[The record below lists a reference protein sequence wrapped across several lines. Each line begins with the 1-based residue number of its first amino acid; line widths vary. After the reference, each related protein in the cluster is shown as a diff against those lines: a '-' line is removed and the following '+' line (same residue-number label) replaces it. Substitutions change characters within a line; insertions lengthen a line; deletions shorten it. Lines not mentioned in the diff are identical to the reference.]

1 MVTRKLARWCFVF
14 LFVVILYDPSSAIS
28 KKNEDTAH
36 LSFQKTAI
44 SKKKPDTYTVKQ
56 GDWIYNIIRQKFG
69 GTEKDILKILKQ
81 VKRLNPKIKNLHK
94 ITPGQKLILP
104 SEELLLYTRSVL
116 RKSPKKKILRKT
128 TAELQGVAKEGP
140 TSTYVVKEG
149 DSLSNII
156 HGELKAS
163 NVDIYQILRTVKR
176 LNPNIKN
183 INKIQPGQELLLP
196 LVEKKRAPAEEIK
209 AERAPV
215 KEVKKESV
223 TTEKVKMEVAPVRE
237 VKAETD
243 PAGEIKTEDIPKQA
257 VKTGSASTAGI
268 KKEDASAEAV
278 KENQTFS
285 LPGGK
290 IVVPRA
296 QRDITG
302 KKVVKK
308 QLKKKKQKIV
318 KKKKKIVVTE
328 KQISVLRYVLS
339 RINGSIILKGNYFI
353 PLFPSGQITVDC
365 SAVPVVEFDNGMTI
379 LLDFS
384 GRIPTPLKQVIESTW
399 KNYAIINLRKDQ
411 TILSIL
417 EAVIAASKDYSF
429 NAVRTYKKIGTN
441 PPVNIYVDW
450 IISEKKTGGRKP
462 YSFGI
467 KSIDNISLLLPG
479 NIREYMDNAEFEVIE
494 LLGGTEVK
502 GITDTYEDMNV
513 PALRTDSNVSLA
525 ESLLSALGYSSV
537 RNTDVTIY
545 NMKEHG
551 FTVSVKVDLLLTI
564 DTKKIIIHSKE
575 LSPPFVEVLKKRGTQ
590 VVFLSEKDTI
600 RRVFEKIL
608 HAINAPF
615 LADTFKF
622 SFSKRNG
629 QKGGEII
636 LSAIRTKGESGSLYF
651 INKNIDNGIYGLLH
665 KKWGVN
671 LVSY

>member
-1 MVTRKLARWCFVF
+1 MVTRKLPGWCFVF
-14 LFVVILYDPSSAIS
+14 LFVVILYGPSPASS
-28 KKNEDTAH
+28 QTNEDTAH

-44 SKKKPDTYTVKQ
+44 SKKKLDTYTVKK
-56 GDWIYNIIRQKFG
+56 GDWIFNVIRQKFG
-69 GTEKDILKILKQ
+69 GTEKDILKILQQ
-81 VKRLNPKIKNLHK
+81 VQRLNPKIKNLHK
-94 ITPGQKLILP
+94 INPGQKLILP
-104 SEELLLYTRSVL
+104 PKELLLYKRSFSQ
-116 RKSPKKKILRKT
+116 KQPKKKVARKT
-128 TAELQGVAKEGP
+128 TEEFQGAAQEGS
-140 TSTYVVKEG
+140 TSTYIVKEG
-149 DSLSNII
+149 DSLSDII

-163 NVDIYQILRTVKR
+163 HDDIYQVLRMVKR

-183 INKIQPGQELLLP
+183 INKIQPGQELLIP
-196 LVEKKRAPAEEIK
+196 LVEQKRAPAEEIK

-215 KEVKKESV
+215 EEIKEESVTAEAVKVEIAPAKEVKV
-223 TTEKVKMEVAPVRE
+223 
-237 VKAETD
+237 ETA
-243 PAGEIKTEDIPKQA
+243 PAGEIKEEGIPGQT
-257 VKTGSASTAGI
+257 VITGSASTGEV
-268 KKEDASAEAV
+268 KKENTSAEAV
-278 KENQTFS
+278 KEDHALS

-290 IVVPRA
+290 IVVPSA
-296 QRDITG
+296 QSDVTG

-308 QLKKKKQKIV
+308 RLKKKKEVVQ
-318 KKKKKIVVTE
+318 KKKIVVATE
-328 KQISVLRYVLS
+328 KQLSVLRYVLS
-339 RINGSIILKGNYFI
+339 RINGSVIAKGNYFI

-384 GRIPTPLKQVIESTW
+384 GRIPAPLKQVIESTW
-399 KNYAIINLRKDQ
+399 KNYMITDLRKDQ

-429 NAVRTYKKIGTN
+429 NAVRAYKKVGTH
-441 PPVNIYVDW
+441 PSVNIYVDW
-450 IISEKKTGGRKP
+450 IVSEKKTGGRKP

-467 KSIDNISLLLPG
+467 KSIDNNNLLLPG
-479 NIREYMDNAEFEVIE
+479 NIREYTDNAGFEVIE

-513 PALRTDSNVSLA
+513 PALRTDTNVALA

-537 RNTDVTIY
+537 RNSDVTIY

-551 FTVSVKVDLLLTI
+551 FTLSVKVDLLLNI
-564 DTKKIIIHSKE
+564 STKKIIIHSKE
-575 LSPPFVEVLKKRGTQ
+575 ISPQFVDVLKKRGTQ
-590 VVFLSEKDTI
+590 VVFLSEKDTK
-600 RRVFEKIL
+600 RRVFEKL
-608 HAINAPF
+608 LPAINAPF

-629 QKGGEII
+629 RKGGEII
-636 LSAIRTKGESGSLYF
+636 LSAIRTKGKGGPLYF

>member
-1 MVTRKLARWCFVF
+1 
-14 LFVVILYDPSSAIS
+14 
-28 KKNEDTAH
+28 
-36 LSFQKTAI
+36 
-44 SKKKPDTYTVKQ
+44 
-56 GDWIYNIIRQKFG
+56 
-69 GTEKDILKILKQ
+69 
-81 VKRLNPKIKNLHK
+81 
-94 ITPGQKLILP
+94 
-104 SEELLLYTRSVL
+104 
-116 RKSPKKKILRKT
+116 
-128 TAELQGVAKEGP
+128 
-140 TSTYVVKEG
+140 
-149 DSLSNII
+149 SND
-156 HGELKAS
+156 
-163 NVDIYQILRTVKR
+163 DIYQVLRTVKR

-183 INKIQPGQELLLP
+183 INKIRPGQELLLP
-196 LVEKKRAPAEEIK
+196 FVEKKRAPAEKIK
-209 AERAPV
+209 AERVPVEEV
-215 KEVKKESV
+215 KEESV
-223 TTEKVKMEVAPVRE
+223 TTEAVTVEIAPAEE
-237 VKAETD
+237 VKSETD
-243 PAGEIKTEDIPKQA
+243 PDGEIKTEDISEQA
-257 VKTGSASTAGI
+257 VKTGSASTAGV

-278 KENQTFS
+278 KEDHT
-285 LPGGK
+285 LPLTGGK

-296 QRDITG
+296 QRDVTG

-318 KKKKKIVVTE
+318 KKKKKVVVTE

-384 GRIPTPLKQVIESTW
+384 GRIPAPLKQVIESTW
-399 KNYAIINLRKDQ
+399 KNYVIINLRKNQ
-411 TILSIL
+411 TILSVL
-417 EAVIAASKDYSF
+417 EAVIVASKDYSF
-429 NAVRTYKKIGTN
+429 NAVRTYKKVGTH

-450 IISEKKTGGRKP
+450 IISEKKTGRRKP

-467 KSIDNISLLLPG
+467 KSIDNNSLLLPG
-479 NIREYMDNAEFEVIE
+479 NIREYTDNAGFEVIE

-551 FTVSVKVDLLLTI
+551 FTLSVKVDLLLNI

-575 LSPPFVEVLKKRGTQ
+575 MSPPFVEVLKKRGTQ
-590 VVFLSEKDTI
+590 VVFLSEKDTK
-600 RRVFEKIL
+600 RRVFKKIL

-629 QKGGEII
+629 KKGGEIM
-636 LSAIRTKGESGSLYF
+636 LSAIRTKGKGGSLYF
-651 INKNIDNGIYGLLH
+651 INKNIDNGIYSLLH